1 MRITVKLGAPLS
13 KVVGESKVTLSMS
26 AGATVADVL
35 DALRARYPDFQEG
48 LKGKGLRRP
57 PDRVPYTL
65 FVNARSVSLERAETI
80 HLRDGDQMYLFLP
93 AAGG

>member
-13 KVVGESKVTLSMS
+13 KVVGESKATVSMS

-35 DALRARYPDFQEG
+35 DVLRARYPDFQEG

-57 PDRVPYTL
+57 LNRVPYTL
-65 FVNARSVSLERAETI
+65 FVNARSVPLERAETI
-80 HLRDGDQMYLFLP
+80 QLHDGDRMYLFLP
-93 AAGG
+93 VAGG